1 MTQYDDEWRGAERRP
16 SYRRRPAPAYEAPRF
31 DWTGVAALLI
41 LILFSAA
48 CFWYIMGAPVP
59 AALPT
64 PPAALPTAA
73 TYLQNVGA
81 QAPHSPR
88 SAPTAAPVDAQAQPQ
103 PTAGICA
110 PPLCRDGDGGGGQ
123 AQGWAAQDAAP
134 AVEAQPVALPTI
146 EPAQAEVIGAR
157 QSNGCAA
164 GQVFMPRSGCHTPG
178 SGGAMPGPVGG
189 AK

>member
-48 CFWYIMGAPVP
+48 CFWYIMGAP

-81 QAPHSPR
+81 QTPHSPR
-88 SAPTAAPVDAQAQPQ
+88 SAPTTAPVEAQAQPQ
-103 PTAGICA
+103 PQPAADVA
-110 PPLCRDGDGGGGQ
+110 PP
-123 AQGWAAQDAAP
+123 AQDAAP
-134 AVEAQPVALPTI
+134 IVEAQPVALPTI

-157 QSNGCAA
+157 QSNGCAP

>member
-16 SYRRRPAPAYEAPRF
+16 NYRRRRAPTADAPRF

-48 CFWYIMGAPVP
+48 CFWYIMGAP

-81 QAPHSPR
+81 QTPHSPR
-88 SAPTAAPVDAQAQPQ
+88 SAPTTAPVEAQAQPQ
-103 PTAGICA
+103 PQPAADVA
-110 PPLCRDGDGGGGQ
+110 PP
-123 AQGWAAQDAAP
+123 AQDAAP
-134 AVEAQPVALPTI
+134 IVEAQPVALPTI

-157 QSNGCAA
+157 QSNGCAP

>member
-1 MTQYDDEWRGAERRP
+1 MSYQDDEWRGAERRP
-16 SYRRRPAPAYEAPRF
+16 SYPRRRAPAYEAPRF
-31 DWTGVAALLI
+31 DWTGVMALLI
-41 LILFSAA
+41 LLAFAAA
-48 CFWYIMGAPVP
+48 CFWYIVGAPLP

-64 PPAALPTAA
+64 APAALPTAA

-88 SAPTAAPVDAQAQPQ
+88 SLPTAAPVEAQAQPQ
-103 PTAGICA
+103 PQPAADVA
-110 PPLCRDGDGGGGQ
+110 PP
-123 AQGWAAQDAAP
+123 AQDAAP
-134 AVEAQPVALPTI
+134 AIEAQPAALPTI

-157 QSNGCAA
+157 TSNGCAP

-189 AK
+189 TN